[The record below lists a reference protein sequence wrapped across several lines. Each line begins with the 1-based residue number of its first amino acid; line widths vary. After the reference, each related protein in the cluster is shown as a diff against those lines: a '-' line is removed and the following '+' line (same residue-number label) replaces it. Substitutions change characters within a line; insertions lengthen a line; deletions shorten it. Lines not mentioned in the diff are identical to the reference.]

1 MDSASIDT
9 NTVTTFNNQTEMA
22 TVMPPAP
29 PTAAEE
35 AIVVK
40 PKSINLGDGQFSYV
54 NNIHERRML
63 STCWSAVN
71 MLEAWKF
78 LRDFQKTDSFM
89 FSSQPLICKI
99 YNKIEELG
107 YTGHSGS
114 SFTLTLRNIQTLA
127 IHGEDEFKKL
137 YK

>member
-1 MDSASIDT
+1 MT
-9 NTVTTFNNQTEMA
+9 TEMA

-29 PTAAEE
+29 PTAEE
-35 AIVVK
+35 ELVVK

-63 STCWSAVN
+63 STCWNAVN

-78 LRDFQKTDSFM
+78 LRDFPKTDSFM
-89 FSSQPLICKI
+89 LSNQPLVSKI
-99 YNKIEELG
+99 YKKIEELG
-107 YTGHSGS
+107 YTGHSGC
-114 SFTLTLRNIQTLA
+114 SFGFTLRNIQSLA
-127 IHGEDEFKKL
+127 RHGEDEFKKL

>member
-1 MDSASIDT
+1 MLLLTLIQLQLL
-9 NTVTTFNNQTEMA
+9 TTKLTKDMSH
-22 TVMPPAP
+22 VMPPAP

-35 AIVVK
+35 LVVK

-54 NNIHERRML
+54 INVHERRML

-71 MLEAWKF
+71 MLEAWNF
-78 LRDFQKTDSFM
+78 LRDFPKTDSFM
-89 FSSQPLICKI
+89 FSNQPLICKI
-99 YNKIEELG
+99 YKKIEELG
-107 YTGHSGS
+107 YTGHSGC